1 MLPLRPGQKLPQD
14 PVFKDPPQWIHEV
27 AAVVLSGRDSKRR
40 AILKLLDRIPLWPGT
55 RKEPVSGPASET
67 TTQPSARRPATRRS
81 PS

>member
-27 AAVVLSGRDSKRR
+27 AAVVLSRRDSKRR
-40 AILKLLDRIPLWPGT
+40 AVLKLLDRLPLWPGT
-55 RKEPVSGPASET
+55 RKENAPARDSAT
-67 TTQPSARRPATRRS
+67 PLSARRVPATRRS